1 MQQQQNPLVDFYN
14 QLPPELQEK
23 IQMLPPEKQQEIL
36 AQLMQK
42 YQEQSQ
48 NQQFTEGGEV
58 DSQQI
63 MQMVTQALQQGT
75 QPEEVVQ
82 MLVEQGIPQEQ
93 AMQVIQQVMQS
104 VQEQQFAVGGQAQ
117 NIPVEAERNENITI
131 QDGQQPQV
139 DGGYLEQQSY
149 NPVTGQSTYE
159 IPDDEFNQTHENGGV
174 NMELTEGDVINS
186 DKTKIPIDFK
196 VYGKNFKNKTFKDA
210 SDYLSKQETKIQDD
224 FSKKV
229 KEGKTDKVSEI
240 SLQIML
246 AKLGKNRDELNELQE
261 QVLESKKQEEYNK
274 SLKSGL
280 AEYGKVVL
288 EMNKA
293 EHGFNTSLDRYL
305 NYKVTD
311 RSVLKAAEGLN
322 ASIEKFSKFADKV
335 TSDSNMSI
343 KDIMSAYKQSG
354 LGNVTSFNNSS
365 FKTPVS
371 FDYKPKNVTVPKQEI
386 FSTINSVANK
396 YGVDPALMFT
406 IADIESTFNPNATS
420 KTGAVGLFQFTKGTG
435 KQYGISREKRY
446 DLQANTDAG
455 ARLLLDNQKILIKNG
470 IEPTPVYIYLAHQL
484 GAEGAIELYNNIT
497 KGTPISNTT
506 KSNMGLNFGKKSAE
520 QYLAETTK
528 KVMSR
533 YDGYVIKLQ
542 QKDADLSL
550 NAHQLKQ
557 QYQLPYQLKEIKSD
571 LYNFGVKGIIE
582 RLKANTYKPTV
593 SNTQQQSSQFNYGG
607 KIYADEGLTLVP
619 NNIKKYQK
627 ENEEGNSEFWKNIYD
642 YYSSEQSPLATKFNY
657 KKDQELTPQL
667 QKTFQTFLFD
677 NLGED
682 FIRQYL
688 STQEPSNI
696 AKKYKINNSD
706 LFLDKEKVP
715 TDVLKNV
722 YVDGLRGWRAPI
734 VKLVNEISLPHG
746 QNFSSNNI
754 NYTTYPNQS
763 INKYNTPTGQIYYFN
778 PGNERLK
785 FNTDEE
791 YNEYIKDKQN
801 PQLLNNRY
809 YYYDKDKNKFIN
821 PYIEDENVITEKD
834 PNLGALVRA
843 KGVVVGGGR
852 TAIPDRG
859 VPTTQENKTSWMDKL
874 KYGIR
879 ESLPYLRNIA
889 LMREKQ
895 FEPILQQKPYDNP
908 YDNMR
913 TDYNIQ
919 SNLNENQRDL
929 LTQMGDTRGNPSVR
943 NARMAQ
949 IIANMQNNNN
959 QLYTQKYNQELELEN
974 QKVMGQSQYRGQLDD
989 INRGLKKQFEHEVL
1003 QTREVARQQ
1012 KNMAIDNMM
1021 NDYLRKQE
1029 QNQAIDLSLLET
1041 NYDWNPYTG
1050 KYEFNKEKAERN
1062 FAEKKYLAK
1071 NSSSSDNSKIIE
1083 GADGESYEIITPKS
1097 GKPIIRKI
1105 EKKYGGK
1112 VVKY

>member
-406 IADIESTFNPNATS
+406 MADIESTFNPNATS
-420 KTGAVGLFQFTKGTG
+420 KTGAAGLFQFTKGTG
-435 KQYGISREKRY
+435 KQYGISGEKRY

-667 QKTFQTFLFD
+667 QKAFQTFLFD

-722 YVDGLRGWRAPI
+722 YVDGLRGWRVPI

-843 KGVVVGGGR
+843 NGVVVGGGR

-874 KYGIR
+874 KYGLR

-919 SNLNENQRDL
+919 SNLNENQRAL

-1105 EKKYGGK
+1105 EKKYEGK